1 MPTAD
6 CRLPTADV
14 RWSASFR
21 LTPRRF
27 PPASLYERV
36 ADPAV
41 LETAFAFEVLSNPRV
56 RQRTVI

>member
-6 CRLPTADV
+6 A
-14 RWSASFR
+14 RWSASYR
-21 LTPRRF
+21 LIPSRF